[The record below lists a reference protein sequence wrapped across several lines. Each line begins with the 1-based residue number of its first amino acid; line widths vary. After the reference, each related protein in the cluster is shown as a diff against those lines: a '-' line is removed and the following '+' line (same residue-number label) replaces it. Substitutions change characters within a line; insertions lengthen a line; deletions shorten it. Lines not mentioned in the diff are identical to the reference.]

1 MKSEPVVVQE
11 QDLAWET
18 WEEEEIPEKGL
29 ACWKTLI
36 SGDVTPS
43 EALTMGLAKIP
54 PGEALHRHRHRHRQD
69 EIYLVLEGTGTVE
82 VGSETRPVEAGSAIF
97 IPGNEPHRCT
107 NTGASELRCAYVF
120 SANSFD
126 EIEYVFEE

>member
-1 MKSEPVVVQE
+1 MKSEPVVVRE
-11 QDLAWET
+11 QDLEWQT
-18 WEEEEIPEKGL
+18 WAREEIPEKGL

-36 SGDVTPS
+36 SGDATPS

-54 PGEALHRHRHRHRQD
+54 PGEALHRHRHRQD

-82 VGSETRPVEAGSAIF
+82 VGSETWPVQAGSTIF

-107 NTGASELRCAYVF
+107 NTGVSDLRCAYVF